1 MTISDWAI
9 VLATLFSPL
18 IAVRVQKFIERATE
32 RRSGQKRIFNIL
44 MATRAT
50 RVAFE
55 HVQALNAID
64 IEFSGMGW
72 RGQTAKERE
81 VVNRWRIYADH
92 LNEPGVANN
101 EAAAVAWTNRSDE
114 LFTDLLVALSAALG
128 YGFDRVQLRRGIYY
142 PRAHGEAERR
152 REIYEKAVV
161 DVVTGA
167 GPLNIRLTE
176 VPTSE
181 DSIELQKKV
190 LEGWLA
196 AMEGGAVKMKN
207 VQA

>member
-18 IAVRVQKFIERATE
+18 IAVRVQKFIEGAGE

-64 IEFSGMGW
+64 IEFSGSRW
-72 RGQTAKERE
+72 RMQSAREKE
-81 VVNRWRIYADH
+81 VINRWRIYAAH
-92 LNEPGVANN
+92 LNRPVDVVN
-101 EAAAVAWTNRSDE
+101 EAAAVNWNARGDE
-114 LFTDLLVALSAALG
+114 LFTDLLVAPAAALG
-128 YGFDRVQLRRGIYY
+128 YPFDRVQLNQGIYY

-152 REIYEKAVV
+152 REIYERAVV
-161 DVVTGA
+161 DVMTGA
-167 GPLNIRLTE
+167 APLNIKLTE

-181 DSIELQKKV
+181 EATEQQKK
-190 LEGWLA
+190 LQEAWLA
-196 AMEGGAVKMKN
+196 VVEGGAVKMKS
-207 VQA
+207 VAG